1 MTITKAFAIV
11 TLTLGANV
19 GAFAQTATPYH
30 YGMDLDIDKIVS
42 VEATPS
48 NGGPNSIATL
58 TYRDSH
64 GEEQKLSYIRPDFAA
79 NQN

>member
-1 MTITKAFAIV
+1 MTIRKTFAIV
-11 TLTLGANV
+11 TLTLGASV

-30 YGMDLDIDKIVS
+30 YGMDLDIDKVVS
-42 VEATPS
+42 VDATPS
-48 NGGPNSIATL
+48 NSGQNSIATL

-64 GEEQKLSYIRPDFAA
+64 GKEQKVSYIRPNTAA